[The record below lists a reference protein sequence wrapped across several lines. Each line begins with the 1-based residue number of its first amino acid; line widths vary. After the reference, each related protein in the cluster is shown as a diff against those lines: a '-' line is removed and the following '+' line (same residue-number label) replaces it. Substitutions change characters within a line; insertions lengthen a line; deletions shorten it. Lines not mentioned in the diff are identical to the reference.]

1 MSTVVENC
9 SDQQAI
15 AAPTQTR
22 LNRRQFLWL
31 AGGTVLLSACAPVA
45 GPAGEAPAAEAGADE
60 AAGEPQS
67 GGTLRLAFGG
77 QVSNLDPHRGFTL
90 PDFTVAQACY
100 EALTWVDA
108 GDPAYPVY
116 PRLAES
122 WADSEGGAVWTFTL
136 RQGVQFTNG
145 APLTAADV
153 VHSFLNRAL
162 NPDVGFAFAQSVGY
176 IESVEAVD
184 EQTVRMTL
192 SAPVASLLRDLAN
205 VVIVPQAVADDEFAQ
220 RSVGTGPFTLGEYL
234 PGERVSL
241 VRNEDYW
248 DAPLPYLDEVQILT
262 LPDDTA
268 QVAALTG
275 GTVDALW
282 QVGLASLPVL
292 ESDPNVKLLENP
304 LGDYDVV
311 VMKVNA
317 APFDD
322 GRVRQALKLAVNREA
337 LVNVALQGYGQPAND
352 QPIPPASPFW
362 GDVAFPAYDPEQ
374 AQALLAE
381 AGYPDGLELTLVTA
395 PLRPSW
401 DATAVALQ
409 EMMKP
414 AGINI
419 AIERVPAAGYW
430 GGPFAEANFAM
441 SWSVSY
447 VDPGF
452 FLNADYRS
460 DGIYNFTGLQSA
472 ELDALIDEGAVTQ
485 DEAARQAIY
494 TQVQQMISEEGAV
507 LIPYFRAD
515 IKAVHSSVQNM
526 AADVIPSFH
535 QVWLAQE

>member
-1 MSTVVENC
+1 MITVVTTCTE
-9 SDQQAI
+9 QQAI
-15 AAPTQTR
+15 ATPIQAR

-31 AGGTVLLSACAPVA
+31 TGGAMLLSACTPFVAPAPV
-45 GPAGEAPAAEAGADE
+45 APAAEPSTGE
-60 AAGEPQS
+60 TVGEPQS

-77 QVSNLDPHRGFTL
+77 QVTNLDPHRGFTL
-90 PDFTVAQACY
+90 PDFTVAQALY

-108 GDPAYPVY
+108 GDPAYPVH
-116 PRLAES
+116 PRLAEAWES
-122 WADSEGGAVWTFTL
+122 SEDGAVWTFTL

-145 APLTAADV
+145 ALLTAGDV
-153 VHSFLNRAL
+153 VHTFLNRAL
-162 NPDVGFAFAQSVGY
+162 NPDVGFAFASSVGY
-176 IESVEAVD
+176 IENVEAVD
-184 EQTVRMTL
+184 EQTVRLTL
-192 SAPVASLLRDLAN
+192 RSPVASFLRDLAN
-205 VVIVPQAVADDEFAQ
+205 VVIVPQNVTDEEFAQ
-220 RSVGTGPFTLGEYL
+220 GSVGAGPFMLGEYL
-234 PGERVSL
+234 PGERISL
-241 VRNEDYW
+241 VRNENYW

-275 GTVDALW
+275 GTVEALW
-282 QVGLASLPVL
+282 QVGLTSLPVL

-322 GRVRQALKLAVNREA
+322 VRVRQALKLAVNREA
-337 LVNVALQGYGQPAND
+337 LVNVVLQGYGQPAND
-352 QPIPPASPFW
+352 QPIPPSSPFW

-374 AQALLAE
+374 AKALLAE
-381 AGYPDGLELTLVTA
+381 AGYPDGLALTLVTA
-395 PLRPSW
+395 PLRSSW

-419 AIERVPAAGYW
+419 TIERVPAAGYW

-460 DGIYNFTGLQSA
+460 DGVYNLTGWQSEA
-472 ELDALIDEGAVTQ
+472 LDALIDEGAVTQ
-485 DEAARQAIY
+485 DSAARQAIY
-494 TQVQQMISEEGAV
+494 TQVQQMISMEGAV

-515 IKAVHSSVQNM
+515 IKAVHSMVHGM

-535 QVWLAQE
+535 QVWLMRE